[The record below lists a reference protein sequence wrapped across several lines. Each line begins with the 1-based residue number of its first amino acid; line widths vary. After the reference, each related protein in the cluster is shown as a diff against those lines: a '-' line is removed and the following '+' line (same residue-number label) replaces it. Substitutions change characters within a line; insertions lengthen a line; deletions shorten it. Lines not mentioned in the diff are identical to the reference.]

1 MFHFVK
7 NYRFFD
13 SFQKLNKKVV
23 DDVSKYFSME
33 ICNLFCITT
42 GCPKEKLAFGNKLFM
57 ASGGLFWIY
66 LEFYWPEPLQ
76 VHCWVTPECT
86 S

>member
-1 MFHFVK
+1 MFQQRVFQIILIRLYTYLDHK
-7 NYRFFD
+7 NP
-13 SFQKLNKKVV
+13 
-23 DDVSKYFSME
+23 E
-33 ICNLFCITT
+33 ICT
-42 GCPKEKLAFGNKLFM
+42 GCPQKKLALGNKLFM